1 MINATSS
8 ASVQP
13 AVTQGSRVERAQGGL
28 FGGRLVEHNSDAE
41 RSWTCCA
48 IAFIERDQ
56 PLLAAWFGGSSRSIE
71 GGIVQYIPE
80 QYRGSCPDAV
90 VTQW

>member
-13 AVTQGSRVERAQGGL
+13 AVTQGSHVERAKGGF

-41 RSWTCCA
+41 RSWTQCA

-56 PLLAAWFGGSSRSIE
+56 SLLAALYGGDKRRIE